1 VSEGTEGHLLD
12 RGVRAIA
19 HAVRSGEATAVN
31 VLEEALGR
39 IHEQD
44 RSLHCFNLLTEEAA
58 LAAAVR
64 VDDSVARGVDPGPL
78 AGVPV
83 ALKDNLCTQGIETT
97 CSSRILQGWRPPY
110 DATVVSRLR
119 QAGAIAVGKTNLDE
133 FAMGSSTE
141 NSAFGPTYNPWDL
154 TRVPGG
160 SSGGSAAAVAAG
172 FVATSLGS
180 DTGGSIRQPASLC
193 GVVGIKPTYGLVSR
207 YGLIAFASSLDQIGT
222 FAVEVGDAAAALEVI
237 AGHDPADST
246 SLGQPAPSLLE
257 GLYDG
262 VDGLRVGLISDFL
275 ADVAESCSK
284 AADDAGEALAR
295 AGAKVEQVSI
305 PEMLLGLPAYYI
317 IAPAEASSNLAR
329 YDGVRYGLRVD
340 GPDVETM
347 NARTRAEGF
356 GAEVRRRVMIGTYAL
371 SSGYYDAYYG
381 QAQKA
386 RTLLIRAFEA
396 AYERFDV
403 LLAPTTPSAAF
414 RLGAKTANPIEMYLS
429 DLCTIPSNLSGHPAV
444 SVPFALDLDGLP
456 IGVQVLAPALGE
468 AVMLRVGAA
477 LEAAASPSV
486 RGPARVRRAG
496 GEAVPGE

>member
-1 VSEGTEGHLLD
+1 MSEARDGHPLD
-12 RGVRAIA
+12 GGVRAIA
-19 HAVRSGEATAVN
+19 EAVRSGEATAVGI
-31 VLEEALGR
+31 VEEAFRR
-39 IHEQD
+39 IRESD
-44 RSLHCFNLLTEEAA
+44 TELHCFNLLTEEAA
-58 LAAAVR
+58 LEAAAS
-64 VDDSVARGVDPGPL
+64 VDESVARGIDPGAL

-83 ALKDNLCTQGIETT
+83 ALKDNLCTKGTETT
-97 CSSRILQGWRPPY
+97 CSSKILQGWKPPY

-119 QAGAIAVGKTNLDE
+119 AAGAIAVGKTNLDE

-141 NSAFGPTYNPWDL
+141 NSAFGPTRNPWDV

-160 SSGGSAAAVAAG
+160 SSGGSSAAVAAG
-172 FVATSLGS
+172 LVATSLGS

-222 FAVEVGDAAAALEVI
+222 FAVEVGDAAATLEVI

-246 SLGQPAPSLLE
+246 SLGQPAPSLLDR
-257 GLYDG
+257 LFDG
-262 VDGLRVGLISDFL
+262 VEGLRVGLISDFL
-275 ADVAESCSK
+275 ADVAAPCSK

-356 GAEVRRRVMIGTYAL
+356 GPEVRRRIMIGTYAL

-386 RTLLIRAFEA
+386 RTLVIRAFEA

-403 LLAPTTPSAAF
+403 LLAPTTPSTAF
-414 RLGAKTANPIEMYLS
+414 KLGAKTANPIEMYLS

-444 SVPFALDLDGLP
+444 SVPFALDPDGLP
-456 IGVQVLAPALGE
+456 VGVQVLAPALGE
-468 AVMLRVGAA
+468 ALMLRVAA
-477 LEAAASPSV
+477 TVEAFASPSA
-486 RGPARVRRAG
+486 RGPVRPRPTG
-496 GEAVPGE
+496 GEVEPGG